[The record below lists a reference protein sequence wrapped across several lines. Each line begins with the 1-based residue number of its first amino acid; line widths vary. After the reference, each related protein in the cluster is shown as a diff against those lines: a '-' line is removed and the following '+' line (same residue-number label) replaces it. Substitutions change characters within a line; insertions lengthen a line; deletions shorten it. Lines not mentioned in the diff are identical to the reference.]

1 MAKFQRKSLPGN
13 RRIKDPAVE
22 IDGRL
27 VPDWM
32 QLLSL
37 RQITDYLG
45 VGKSLV
51 LSPDGPPAIRIGPK
65 TLRWCMADVWE
76 WLDRNTDKG
85 GV

>member
-1 MAKFQRKSLPGN
+1 MSENQAHGN
-13 RRIKDPAVE
+13 RRIKDPSAE
-22 IDGRL
+22 IDGRP

-32 QLLSL
+32 QLMSL

-51 LSPDGPPAIRIGPK
+51 LSPDGPPAIRLGPK
-65 TLRWCMADVWE
+65 TLRWCMSDVWE

-85 GV
+85 CA

>member
-1 MAKFQRKSLPGN
+1 MSEMQTHGN
-13 RRIKDPAVE
+13 RRIKHPSAE
-22 IDGRL
+22 IDGRA
-27 VPDWM
+27 VPGWM
-32 QLLSL
+32 QLMSL

-65 TLRWCMADVWE
+65 TLRWCMVDVWE

-85 GV
+85 CV